1 MDAPFVVA
9 ESPELFPREPY
20 ELEIMYHLAGLADL
34 LHVSGYPSSSRGVGS
49 SREKTGATREALEA
63 WVNKWVVAPVRERLE
78 DVVRFSRDDAEQA
91 WLHSWIHT
99 RNGSTI
105 LYRNWGAVGLGL
117 LLGVEQPVVD
127 FAMRLFA
134 NFFRQSNTG
143 SMDGMLRMTLDGF
156 HFCPRLHSGSKA
168 KSAKTAQKDLP
179 SIFRV
184 NERLHY
190 SPQIKRYGTLEPGRA
205 APTTH
210 LDFVANLS
218 PLPQVHEDGDIV
230 FTYSR
235 DSHTLTARQK
245 VERLVAGMNDGTRGT
260 TQDRG
265 IVRSN
270 HITED
275 AILRAMQFD
284 TLSLSHMSHGFDL
297 APDLG
302 VSIEQRGK
310 KRSYDA
316 TTSPLW
322 VGPAQTLT
330 PWNPGCLLCFPANL
344 VHGYRNYNLHAKKL
358 HLAKRINYSPSY
370 QVLSHGTNPSGYVWN
385 YSWGIV
391 DQKHTT
397 TTTATGT
404 GTTTAATG
412 TTTGPLAAGREYPVA
427 FLRSTAD
434 LTHGKSETKRNSS
447 MGAMAYALKTVPETT
462 AFISLPVQLARALT
476 LRFPE
481 LYMDKDTLTLARALV
496 HYKQAWRGQHEVEGH
511 EVEGHE
517 AVRML
522 QHLWVMFE

>member
-1 MDAPFVVA
+1 MVA
-9 ESPELFPREPY
+9 DGLFPREPY
-20 ELEIMYHLAGLADL
+20 DLEIMYHLAGLAEL
-34 LHVSGYPSSSRGVGS
+34 LHVCGYPSGSRGVGS
-49 SREKTGATREALEA
+49 SRGVLGATREALEA
-63 WVNKWVVAPVRERLE
+63 WVEKWVVAPVRDRLE
-78 DVVRFSRDDAEQA
+78 DVRRFSHDDEEQA

-105 LYRNWGAVGLGL
+105 LYRHWGAVGLGL

-168 KSAKTAQKDLP
+168 KSAKNAQKDLP

-210 LDFVANLS
+210 LDFVAHLS
-218 PLPQVHEDGDIV
+218 PLPQVHEEGDIV
-230 FTYSR
+230 FTYSG
-235 DSHTLTARQK
+235 DSHTLTTRQK

-260 TQDRG
+260 TQEG
-265 IVRSN
+265 TVVRSN
-270 HITED
+270 HITEA
-275 AILRAMQFD
+275 AILRVMQFD
-284 TLSLSHMSHGFDL
+284 IITLSHMSYGFDL

-322 VGPAQTLT
+322 VGPALTLS
-330 PWNPGCLLCFPANL
+330 PWNPGSLLCFPANL
-344 VHGYRNYNLHAKKL
+344 VHGYRNYNLRAKKL
-358 HLAKRINYSPSY
+358 HLAKRINYSSSY
-370 QVLSHGTNPSGYVWN
+370 QILSGGTNPSAYVWN

-391 DQKHTT
+391 DQKGSSTIRDRT
-397 TTTATGT
+397 LRADW
-404 GTTTAATG
+404 
-412 TTTGPLAAGREYPVA
+412 PEA
-427 FLRSTAD
+427 FARSTAD
-434 LTHGKSETKRNSS
+434 LTHGTSESKRSTS
-447 MGAMAYALKTVPETT
+447 MGAMVYALKALPETT

-481 LYMDKDTLTLARALV
+481 LYMDKDTLTLAKALA

-511 EVEGHE
+511 EADPTTTNEAVRMHE
-517 AVRML
+517 AVRMM